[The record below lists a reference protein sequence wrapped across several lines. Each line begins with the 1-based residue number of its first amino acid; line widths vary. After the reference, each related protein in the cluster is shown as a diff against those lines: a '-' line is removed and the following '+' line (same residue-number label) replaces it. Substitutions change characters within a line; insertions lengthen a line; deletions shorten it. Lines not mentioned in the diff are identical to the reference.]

1 MGSCSPFVI
10 EAAEVQRLCKEA
22 GLSEI
27 QYLATLVKPTQLL
40 ARAPISRFCVGAV
53 GLGASG
59 RIFKGVNLEFEGL
72 PLNHSVHA
80 EQFLVANA
88 AQHGEVQLRFIAV
101 SAAPCG
107 HCRQFLQEV
116 WGVPEI
122 NIMIADEHA
131 ETQSLLY
138 FLPHRFGPDDLEES
152 TALVFEPH
160 FIGLTFWPMNSPE
173 LNPKLNLC
181 NGDEGEKEDV
191 LNLCIGD
198 GHAKEDALNLC
209 NGDADV
215 KEDHLNF
222 CNSDGN
228 VKEENI
234 DSFEGLY
241 QLGVA
246 ALKAANSAHAPYSK
260 CPSGIALMTTKG
272 NICTGFYIESAAFN
286 PSLSPLQAALV
297 AFLCQD
303 GGNYEDI
310 IHAVLVEKKGAVVQQ
325 GDTIKLALQ
334 KISPKCSFHLLNC
347 KIK

>member
-1 MGSCSPFVI
+1 MGGSSPFVI
-10 EAAEVQRLCKEA
+10 EADEVQRLCKEA
-22 GLSEI
+22 GLTEM

-88 AQHGEVQLRFIAV
+88 AQHGEAQLRFIAV

-122 NIMIADEHA
+122 NILIADEHA
-131 ETQSLLY
+131 ETRSLLY

-152 TALVFEPH
+152 TPPVFQTH
-160 FIGLTFWPMNSPE
+160 FNGLAFRSMNSPE
-173 LNPKLNLC
+173 LNPKC
-181 NGDEGEKEDV
+181 NDGDM
-191 LNLCIGD
+191 
-198 GHAKEDALNLC
+198 KEDALTLRT
-209 NGDADV
+209 GDGDV
-215 KEDHLNF
+215 KEEDIHNPSGSEDLQ
-222 CNSDGN
+222 
-228 VKEENI
+228 
-234 DSFEGLY
+234 
-241 QLGVA
+241 QLKVA
-246 ALKAANSAHAPYSK
+246 ALKAANLSHAPYSK
-260 CPSGIALMTTKG
+260 CPSGIALLTTKG
-272 NICTGFYIESAAFN
+272 DICTGFYIESAAFN
-286 PSLSPLQAALV
+286 PSLSPLQAGII

-310 IHAVLVEKKGAVVQQ
+310 VHAVLVEKEGAVVQQ

-334 KISPKCSFHLLNC
+334 KIFPKCSFHPFIC
-347 KIK
+347 YKE

>member
-1 MGSCSPFVI
+1 MGGCSPFVI

-22 GLSEI
+22 GLSEM
-27 QYLATLVKPTQLL
+27 QYLITLVKPTQLL

-72 PLNHSVHA
+72 PLSHTVHA

-122 NIMIADEHA
+122 NILIADEHA

-160 FIGLTFWPMNSPE
+160 FHGLSFSSMNSPE
-173 LNPKLNLC
+173 LNSKLNFC
-181 NGDEGEKEDV
+181 NGDQDV
-191 LNLCIGD
+191 
-198 GHAKEDALNLC
+198 KEDALNLC
-209 NGDADV
+209 NGGGDV
-215 KEDHLNF
+215 KEDTLNLF
-222 CNSDGN
+222 NSDGD
-228 VKEENI
+228 VQEESIHNFSGSE
-234 DSFEGLY
+234 DLY
-241 QLGVA
+241 QLMVA
-246 ALKAANSAHAPYSK
+246 ALKAANSSHAPYSK
-260 CPSGIALMTTKG
+260 CPSGIALMSTKG

-286 PSLSPLQAALV
+286 PSLSPLQTAII

-310 IHAVLVEKKGAVVQQ
+310 VHAVLVEKKGAVVQQ
-325 GDTIKLALQ
+325 GDTVKLALQ
-334 KISPKCSFHLLNC
+334 KISPKCSVHLFSC
-347 KIK
+347 YIK

>member
-1 MGSCSPFVI
+1 MGGCSPFVI
-10 EAAEVQRLCKEA
+10 EADEVQRLCKEA

-40 ARAPISRFCVGAV
+40 ARAPISKFYVGAV

-88 AQHGEVQLRFIAV
+88 AQHGELQLRFIAV

-107 HCRQFLQEV
+107 HCRQFLQEL

-122 NIMIADEHA
+122 NILIADEHA
-131 ETQSLLY
+131 ETRSLLY

-152 TALVFEPH
+152 TPLVFEPH
-160 FIGLTFWPMNSPE
+160 FNGLAFWSMNSPE
-173 LNPKLNLC
+173 LNSKLNLC
-181 NGDEGEKEDV
+181 NGDQDV
-191 LNLCIGD
+191 
-198 GHAKEDALNLC
+198 KEDALNLC
-209 NGDADV
+209 NRDGDV
-215 KEDHLNF
+215 KEDTFDL
-222 CNSDGN
+222 CNGDGDL
-228 VKEENI
+228 KEESIHNFS
-234 DSFEGLY
+234 DSEDLY
-241 QLGVA
+241 QLRVA
-246 ALKAANSAHAPYSK
+246 GLKAANSSHAPYSK

-272 NICTGFYIESAAFN
+272 KICTGFYIESAAFN
-286 PSLSPLQAALV
+286 PSLSPLQAAIV
-297 AFLCQD
+297 AFICQD

-310 IHAVLVEKKGAVVQQ
+310 VHAVLVEKKGAVVQQ

-334 KISPKCSFHLLNC
+334 KISPKCSFHLFNC
-347 KIK
+347 YIK

>member
-122 NIMIADEHA
+122 NILIADEHA

-160 FIGLTFWPMNSPE
+160 FHGLSFSSMNSPE
-173 LNPKLNLC
+173 LNSKLNFC
-181 NGDEGEKEDV
+181 NGDQDV
-191 LNLCIGD
+191 
-198 GHAKEDALNLC
+198 KEDALNLC
-209 NGDADV
+209 NGGGDV
-215 KEDHLNF
+215 KEDTLNLF
-222 CNSDGN
+222 NSDGD
-228 VKEENI
+228 VQEESIHNFSGSE
-234 DSFEGLY
+234 DLY
-241 QLGVA
+241 QLMVA
-246 ALKAANSAHAPYSK
+246 ALKAANSSHAPYSK
-260 CPSGIALMTTKG
+260 CPSGIALMSTKG

-286 PSLSPLQAALV
+286 PSLSPLQTAII

-310 IHAVLVEKKGAVVQQ
+310 VHAVLVEKKGAVVQQ
-325 GDTIKLALQ
+325 GDTVKLALQ
-334 KISPKCSFHLLNC
+334 KISPKCSVHLFSC
-347 KIK
+347 YIK